1 MTLMELQKLLGD
13 ELDALVSAQVQVED
27 AKAVAL
33 LAKQMINN
41 ADVILRADK
50 YTKKDGARIDMI
62 VGDKM
67 ERPTLQDLYPLY
79 QDPERCDC

>member
-13 ELDALVSAQVQVED
+13 ELDTLVSGQVQVEH
-27 AKAVAL
+27 AKTIAL
-33 LAKQMINN
+33 LAEQMINN
-41 ADVILRADK
+41 AEIILRADE

-79 QDPERCDC
+79 QDPDRCDC